1 MKEYNIYQC
10 DEFTPAFK
18 IATFNTREEADIELG
33 KIQEES
39 IKYDMFTCF
48 YIKEELNL

>member
-18 IATFNTREEADIELG
+18 IATFDTKEEADIELE

-39 IKYDMFTCF
+39 IKHDMFTYF
-48 YIKEELNL
+48 YIREEMNL